1 MAIHKLAM
9 GPITMN
15 IAAVEET
22 EGNFGPQVQFM
33 GDDGTTVYVS
43 LSSATSQ
50 LDRNKLNFETVIGQ
64 RMHFEQVKKDGKTFT
79 NISRVPSTVGA
90 PAAATAAAAA
100 AAAPARP
107 ATPALSMSELAAI
120 YGQCVDAAMATI
132 GVRLE
137 TAGVPFDGAVIQSA
151 AATLFIKATR

>member
-1 MAIHKLAM
+1 MAIHKLAL
-9 GPITMN
+9 GPITMTVV
-15 IAAVEET
+15 AVEET

-50 LDRNKLNFETVIGQ
+50 LDRNKLNFETAVGQ
-64 RMHFEQVKKDGKTFT
+64 RLHFEQIKKDGKTFT
-79 NISRVPSTVGA
+79 NINRVPAGVGA
-90 PAAATAAAAA
+90 PASAAA

-107 ATPALSMSELAAI
+107 ATPALSMTELAAI
-120 YGQCVDAAMATI
+120 YGQCVDAAVATI
-132 GVRLE
+132 GVKLE
-137 TAGVPFDGAVIQSA
+137 AAGVPFDGAVIQSA

>member
-1 MAIHKLAM
+1 MAIHKLAL

-15 IAAVEET
+15 IVAVEET
-22 EGNFGPQVQFM
+22 EGNFGPQVQFT

-50 LDRNKLNFETVIGQ
+50 LDRNKLNFETVVGQ
-64 RMHFEQVKKDGKTFT
+64 RMHFEQIKKDGKTFT
-79 NISRVPSTVGA
+79 NINRVPAGAGA
-90 PAAATAAAAA
+90 PAATP
-100 AAAPARP
+100 AAAPARTAVP
-107 ATPALSMSELAAI
+107 APSMSELAAI

>member
-1 MAIHKLAM
+1 MAIHKLAL
-9 GPITMN
+9 GPITMTVV
-15 IAAVEET
+15 AVEET

-50 LDRNKLNFETVIGQ
+50 LDRNKLNFETAVGQ
-64 RMHFEQVKKDGKTFT
+64 RLHFEQIKKDGKTFT
-79 NISRVPSTVGA
+79 NINRVPAGVGA
-90 PAAATAAAAA
+90 PAAAAA

-107 ATPALSMSELAAI
+107 ATPALSMAELSAL
-120 YGQCVDAAMATI
+120 YGQCVDAAVATI
-132 GVRLE
+132 GVKLE
-137 TAGVPFDGAVIQSA
+137 AAGVPFDGAVIQSA